1 MSVVG
6 CKEAAF
12 NIEKSVM
19 DRKHLAFLCNIHH
32 THLSDSLLW
41 AADAW
46 PSFVIFITSI
56 SMRAVW
62 SFAEHGSFVLQVEV
76 DALTTDFLLRS
87 AVRCLHCTSVLARRV
102 GKSCAVRPRCQ
113 QRGGRRNLAGHCR
126 CLCRPTSDTTQNGR

>member
-12 NIEKSVM
+12 DIEKSVM
-19 DRKHLAFLCNIHH
+19 DLKHLAFLCDIHH
-32 THLSDSLLW
+32 THLNDSLLW

-87 AVRCLHCTSVLARRV
+87 AV
-102 GKSCAVRPRCQ
+102 
-113 QRGGRRNLAGHCR
+113 
-126 CLCRPTSDTTQNGR
+126 